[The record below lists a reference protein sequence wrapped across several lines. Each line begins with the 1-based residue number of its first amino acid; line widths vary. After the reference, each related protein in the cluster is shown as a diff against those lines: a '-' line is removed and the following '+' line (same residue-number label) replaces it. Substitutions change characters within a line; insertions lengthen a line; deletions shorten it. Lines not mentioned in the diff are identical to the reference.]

1 MGMEFELK
9 FAADPSQQS
18 MLREAFGPWQ
28 QIQMETTYFDTPS
41 RSLSARQIT
50 LRRRMENGVSVCT
63 VKTPLPGNARGE
75 WECHHD
81 SIEASLAQLLQLGA
95 PREITQLATEGLQP
109 YCGAKFTRSACEIT
123 LSGATA
129 ELALDHG
136 LLLGSGREIPLCE
149 VEVELKS
156 GSEEAVIAFATQIAQ
171 QYCLR
176 PEGKS
181 KFRRAMELA
190 EGEVV

>member
-9 FAADPSQQS
+9 FAADPARQTL
-18 MLREAFGPWQ
+18 LREAFGPWQ

-41 RSLSARQIT
+41 RSLSERRVT
-50 LRRRMENGVSVCT
+50 LRLRMENGVSVCT

-75 WECHHD
+75 WECHSD
-81 SIEASLAQLLQLGA
+81 SIEDGLGQLLQLGA
-95 PREITQLATEGLQP
+95 PKEIGQIAAKGLQR
-109 YCGAKFTRSACEIT
+109 YCGAKFIRYACEIA
-123 LSGATA
+123 LDGATA

-136 LLLGSGREIPLCE
+136 MLLGNGRELPLCE

-156 GSEEAVIAFATQIAQ
+156 GSEEAVVAFAAKLSQ
-171 QYCLR
+171 QYGLR
-176 PEGKS
+176 PEKKS

-190 EGEVV
+190 EGETV